1 MSQSLLEDV
10 LVRFVLA
17 WREGRSSDIEG
28 LLDDEVIW
36 QGLRGDY
43 ICRNRKE
50 AMEIVRPSLG
60 RMGLG
65 DHLEILMHGQQVVLG
80 LGAPD
85 FRMLGDVPIDSQI
98 FQVFNFRDGKVV
110 RILEYKTRE
119 EALVAAER
127 PDRSEWR

>member
-1 MSQSLLEDV
+1 VSQSLLEDV

-85 FRMLGDVPIDSQI
+85 FRKLGDVPIDSQI

>member
-85 FRMLGDVPIDSQI
+85 FRKLGDVPIDSQI

-110 RILEYKTRE
+110 RILEYKTCE

>member
-1 MSQSLLEDV
+1 VSQSLLEDV

-85 FRMLGDVPIDSQI
+85 FRKLGDVPIDGQI
-98 FQVFNFRDGKVV
+98 FQVFNFRDGTVV
-110 RILEYKTRE
+110 RIQEYKTRE

>member
-1 MSQSLLEDV
+1 VSQSLLEDV

-85 FRMLGDVPIDSQI
+85 FRKLGDVPIDSQI

-110 RILEYKTRE
+110 RILEYKTCE

>member
-85 FRMLGDVPIDSQI
+85 FRKLGDVPIDSQI

-110 RILEYKTRE
+110 RIQEYKTRE

>member
-85 FRMLGDVPIDSQI
+85 FRKLGDVPIDSQI

>member
-85 FRMLGDVPIDSQI
+85 FRKLGDVPIDSQI

-110 RILEYKTRE
+110 RILEYKTRQ

>member
-1 MSQSLLEDV
+1 VSQSLLEDV

-85 FRMLGDVPIDSQI
+85 FRKLGDVPIDGQI

-110 RILEYKTRE
+110 RIQEYKTRE